1 MDDQPPIQAI
11 TVAGDRLPPEPGVT
25 AAALLL
31 SPAGQAALAAAQA
44 LAKKATAAATLRGYS
59 QPPLRWSV
67 PISPCAHHH
76 TQAAVGAGQNAS
88 GQ

>member
-31 SPAGQAALAAAQA
+31 FPAGQAAAAQA
-44 LAKKATAAATLRGYS
+44 LAKKATTVATLRGYS

-76 TQAAVGAGQNAS
+76 TQAAVSAGQNAS